1 MGFLAVIAQCT
12 AQGDTP
18 IDCVI
23 LDNREKEVKFRLEE
37 VEGNL
42 TRALLERFKESVG
55 RANECLTSEEYQ
67 QAMALYFDASQ
78 SADEM
83 TQRFLNLLIKTAPS
97 TAHKT
102 LIIEVLSWR
111 LRYFT
116 AQYDYHLAVA
126 QTLSGLPRE
135 EWIARLETILVLSQS
150 LVEMILPVY
159 HEDEDPSIKKRVK
172 DLLDDW
178 ITGIRNLILNL
189 RSWGMAS
196 AQAARVLEWAMDNGI
211 N

>member
-1 MGFLAVIAQCT
+1 MEDI
-12 AQGDTP
+12 
-18 IDCVI
+18 
-23 LDNREKEVKFRLEE
+23 
-37 VEGNL
+37 EGAS
-42 TRALLERFKESVG
+42 TKALLDRFKHAVG
-55 RANECLTSEEYQ
+55 RADDCLTNEEYQ

-83 TQRFLNLLIKTAPS
+83 TQRFLTLLIKTAPN

-102 LIIEVLSWR
+102 LLVEVLSWR

-150 LVEMILPVY
+150 LVDMILPIY
-159 HEDEDPSIKKRVK
+159 RQESDAAIKQRIK
-172 DLLDDW
+172 DLFDDW
-178 ITGIRNLILNL
+178 IAGIRNLILNL

-211 N
+211 E

>member
-1 MGFLAVIAQCT
+1 
-12 AQGDTP
+12 
-18 IDCVI
+18 
-23 LDNREKEVKFRLEE
+23 LEDI
-37 VEGNL
+37 EGAS
-42 TRALLERFKESVG
+42 TKALLDRFKHSVG
-55 RANECLTSEEYQ
+55 RADECLTNEEYQ
-67 QAMALYFDASQ
+67 QAMALYYDASQ

-83 TQRFLNLLIKTAPS
+83 TQRFLSLLIKTAPS

-102 LIIEVLSWR
+102 LLIEVLSWR

-150 LVEMILPVY
+150 LVDMILPVY
-159 HEDEDPSIKKRVK
+159 HQKDEDPMIQQRIK
-172 DLLDDW
+172 DLFDDW
-178 ITGIRNLILNL
+178 IAGIRNLILNL

-211 N
+211 E

>member
-1 MGFLAVIAQCT
+1 MEDI
-12 AQGDTP
+12 
-18 IDCVI
+18 
-23 LDNREKEVKFRLEE
+23 
-37 VEGNL
+37 EGAS
-42 TRALLERFKESVG
+42 TKALLDRFKHAVG
-55 RANECLTSEEYQ
+55 RADDCLTNEEYQ

-83 TQRFLNLLIKTAPS
+83 TQRFLTLLIKTAPN

-102 LIIEVLSWR
+102 LLVEVLSWR

-150 LVEMILPVY
+150 LVDMILPIY
-159 HEDEDPSIKKRVK
+159 RQESDAAIKQRIKE
-172 DLLDDW
+172 LFDDW
-178 ITGIRNLILNL
+178 IAGIRNLILNL

-211 N
+211 E

>member
-1 MGFLAVIAQCT
+1 MIFY
-12 AQGDTP
+12 
-18 IDCVI
+18 
-23 LDNREKEVKFRLEE
+23 LEDI
-37 VEGNL
+37 EGSS
-42 TRALLERFKESVG
+42 TRALLERFKESVD
-55 RANECLTSEEYQ
+55 RASESLSNEEYQ
-67 QAMALYFDASQ
+67 QAMALYFDASL
-78 SADEM
+78 SAAEM
-83 TQRFLNLLIKTAPS
+83 TQRFLSLLIKTAPS

-102 LIIEVLSWR
+102 LLVEVLSWR

-126 QTLSGLPRE
+126 QTLTGLPRE

-150 LVEMILPVY
+150 LVGMILPVY
-159 HEDEDPSIKKRVK
+159 NEDDDPIIKVRIKE
-172 DLLDDW
+172 LLADW

-211 N
+211 E

>member
-1 MGFLAVIAQCT
+1 MNEDVCLG
-12 AQGDTP
+12 
-18 IDCVI
+18 
-23 LDNREKEVKFRLEE
+23 NHEKEVKFCLED
-37 VEGNL
+37 VEGAS

-55 RANECLTSEEYQ
+55 QANECLVNEEYQ

-83 TQRFLNLLIKTAPS
+83 TQRFLSLLIKTAPS

-102 LIIEVLSWR
+102 LLVEVLSWR

-150 LVEMILPVY
+150 LVDMILPVY
-159 HEDEDPSIKKRVK
+159 QEDDDPIIKVRIK

-211 N
+211 E

>member
-1 MGFLAVIAQCT
+1 MTLS
-12 AQGDTP
+12 
-18 IDCVI
+18 I
-23 LDNREKEVKFRLEE
+23 LEIVKKEVKIYLEDID
-37 VEGNL
+37 GAS

-55 RANECLTSEEYQ
+55 RANECLSNEEYQ
-67 QAMALYFDASQ
+67 RAMALYYDASQ

-83 TQRFLNLLIKTAPS
+83 TQRFLSLLIKTAPS

-102 LIIEVLSWR
+102 LLVELLSWR

-126 QTLSGLPRE
+126 QTLTGLPRE

-150 LVEMILPVY
+150 LVDMILPVY
-159 HEDEDPSIKKRVK
+159 NEDDDPIIKIRIK

-211 N
+211 E

>member
-1 MGFLAVIAQCT
+1 MNEDVCLG
-12 AQGDTP
+12 
-18 IDCVI
+18 
-23 LDNREKEVKFRLEE
+23 KLEE
-37 VEGNL
+37 EVTFCLEDVEGAS

-55 RANECLTSEEYQ
+55 QANECLFNEEYQ

-83 TQRFLNLLIKTAPS
+83 TQRFLSLLIKTAPS

-102 LIIEVLSWR
+102 LLVEVLSWR

-150 LVEMILPVY
+150 LVDLILPVY
-159 HEDEDPSIKKRVK
+159 HEDDDPIIKVRIK

-189 RSWGMAS
+189 RSWNMAS

-211 N
+211 E

>member
-1 MGFLAVIAQCT
+1 MSIFEIVK
-12 AQGDTP
+12 
-18 IDCVI
+18 
-23 LDNREKEVKFRLEE
+23 KEVKFYLED
-37 VEGNL
+37 VEGAS
-42 TRALLERFKESVG
+42 TRALLERFKDSVG
-55 RANECLTSEEYQ
+55 RANECLSNEEYQ

-83 TQRFLNLLIKTAPS
+83 TQRFLSLLIKTAPS

-102 LIIEVLSWR
+102 LLVEVLSWR

-126 QTLSGLPRE
+126 QTLTGLPRE

-150 LVEMILPVY
+150 LVDLILPVY
-159 HEDEDPSIKKRVK
+159 NQDDDPIIKVRIKE
-172 DLLDDW
+172 LLDDW

-211 N
+211 E

>member
-1 MGFLAVIAQCT
+1 MEDI
-12 AQGDTP
+12 
-18 IDCVI
+18 
-23 LDNREKEVKFRLEE
+23 
-37 VEGNL
+37 EGAS
-42 TRALLERFKESVG
+42 TRALIERFKESID
-55 RANECLTSEEYQ
+55 RASESLSNEEYQ

-83 TQRFLNLLIKTAPS
+83 TQRFLSLLIKTAPS

-102 LIIEVLSWR
+102 LLVEVLSWR

-126 QTLSGLPRE
+126 QTLTGLPRE

-150 LVEMILPVY
+150 LVGMILPVY
-159 HEDEDPSIKKRVK
+159 KEEDDPIIKVRIQE
-172 DLLDDW
+172 LLSDW

-211 N
+211 E

>member
-1 MGFLAVIAQCT
+1 MKMSIFEIVK
-12 AQGDTP
+12 
-18 IDCVI
+18 
-23 LDNREKEVKFRLEE
+23 KEVKFYLED
-37 VEGNL
+37 VEGAS
-42 TRALLERFKESVG
+42 TRALLERFKDSVG
-55 RANECLTSEEYQ
+55 RANECLSNEEYQ

-83 TQRFLNLLIKTAPS
+83 TQRFLSLLIKTAPS

-102 LIIEVLSWR
+102 LLVEVLSWR

-126 QTLSGLPRE
+126 QTLTGLPRE

-150 LVEMILPVY
+150 LVDLILPVY
-159 HEDEDPSIKKRVK
+159 NQDDDPIIKVRIKE
-172 DLLDDW
+172 LLDDW

-211 N
+211 E